1 MTFPQGWISSALD
14 MASGS
19 AERVASLLLSPG
31 SAISLSSLASALFVA
46 ALFLLI
52 GRRRRRETPLRV
64 LLRAMFPRRILFSRS
79 TRVDIG
85 FFLFNLFVYG
95 AVFGWAILG
104 QAAISMFV
112 LETLEPVI
120 GQGPGPVLG
129 ATGALVVGTLVL
141 FLAAEFGYWLDH
153 WLSHKVPILWEFHKA
168 HHSAEVLTPL
178 TNFRIHPVDGL
189 KFANILAVIMGL
201 TSAALTW
208 GLGEPAKAFTV
219 FDRNVLG
226 LAGLYLIQHLQHTHL
241 WLIAPGP
248 LGRLI
253 YSPAHHQIHHSAN
266 PDHFGKNLGSFLTV
280 WDWLFGTLHTPAKTR
295 ELLVFGLR
303 PEEASHHTLLSA
315 MVEPVVRAAKMLRP
329 TALRPLTQRA
339 VGGPRIGGRPS

>member
-1 MTFPQGWISSALD
+1 MTFLQVWTSNALD
-14 MASGS
+14 LGAKLAGH
-19 AERVASLLLSPG
+19 VGFLLLSPG
-31 SAISLSSLASALFVA
+31 SAVSLSSLACALVLA
-46 ALFLLI
+46 AVFLLV
-52 GRRRRRETPLRV
+52 GRRKRREVPLKV

-85 FFLFNLFVYG
+85 FFLFNALIYG

-104 QAAISMFV
+104 QAAVSGFL

-120 GQGPGPVLG
+120 GKGPGPVLG
-129 ATGALVVGTLVL
+129 ATGALAVGTLVL

-178 TNFRIHPVDGL
+178 TNFRIHPVDGV
-189 KFANILAVIMGL
+189 KFANILAVTMGIAD
-201 TSAALTW
+201 AALTW
-208 GLGEPAKAFTV
+208 GFGEPAKAFTV

-248 LGRLI
+248 LGRVI
-253 YSPAHHQIHHSAN
+253 YSPAHHQIHHSTN
-266 PDHFGKNLGSFLTV
+266 PDHFGKNLGSFLTL

-295 ELLVFGLR
+295 EPLVFGLR
-303 PEEASHHTLLSA
+303 PEEASHHTLLAA
-315 MVEPVVRAAKMLRP
+315 MTEPVVRAARMLQPSAVRRP
-329 TALRPLTQRA
+329 
-339 VGGPRIGGRPS
+339 IGEPQTD